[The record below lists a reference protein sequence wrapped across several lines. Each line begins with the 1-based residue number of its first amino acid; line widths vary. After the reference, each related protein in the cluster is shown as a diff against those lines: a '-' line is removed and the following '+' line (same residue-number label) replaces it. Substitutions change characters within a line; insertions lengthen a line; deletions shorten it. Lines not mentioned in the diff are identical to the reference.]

1 MISRLAADLTRHPAV
16 AGAVLSLLSL
26 PVHLVLPEVT
36 SNQFAAVILGLVA
49 GLYAGF
55 ALQDGRARILAMEG
69 LAALAFL
76 AFALAGLVWSP
87 WFIPAA
93 YGLHG
98 VWDLLHHRQISTRLP
113 SWYPPMC
120 AVYDWVFAAG
130 LCVLWI
136 VR

>member
-1 MISRLAADLTRHPAV
+1 MISRLAAGLTRHPAM
-16 AGAVLSLLSL
+16 AGATLSLLSL
-26 PVHLVLPEVT
+26 PVHLLLTDAV
-36 SNQFAAVILGLVA
+36 SIQFAAIILCLVA
-49 GLYAGF
+49 GIYAGF

-98 VWDLLHHRQISTRLP
+98 VWDLLHHRQISTRMP

>member
-1 MISRLAADLTRHPAV
+1 MISRLAADLTRHPAM

-26 PVHLVLPEVT
+26 PVHLLLTDAV
-36 SNQFAAVILGLVA
+36 SIQFAAIILGLVA
-49 GLYAGF
+49 GIYAGF
-55 ALQDGRARILAMEG
+55 ALQDGRAQILAIEG

-98 VWDLLHHRQISTRLP
+98 VWDLLHHRKITTRLP

-130 LCVLWI
+130 LCVFWI